1 MFLGISFFRLGKFS
15 STIFFEDICEP
26 LSWESS
32 FSSIS
37 IILRFG
43 LLIVSWISWM
53 FRVKVCIPFEFSLSV
68 VSSFLMV
75 YLLHLNF
82 SLLSLVF
89 CW

>member
-1 MFLGISFFRLGKFS
+1 MFMGISFFRLGKS
-15 STIFFEDICEP
+15 SSIILLKIFTGS

-32 FSSIS
+32 LSSIH

-43 LLIVSWISWM
+43 LLIVCWISCM
-53 FRVKVCIPFEFSLSV
+53 FWFRSFLHFAFSLTV
-68 VSSFLMV
+68 VSMFSMV
-75 YLLHLNF
+75 FSAPEIL